1 MIELRRF
8 HFAAWWMLLNFE
20 NQGCTSILNFISI
33 ATGVLFRELVFLED
47 PPHSHGLIIAR
58 RELEE
63 A

>member
-1 MIELRRF
+1 MHQAKVHKLTP
-8 HFAAWWMLLNFE
+8 FE

-33 ATGVLFRELVFLED
+33 ATGVLFTELVFLED